1 MSKLDNLIRKFGMKS
16 VTKYICKKKFK
27 ILLMVLLCI
36 GMILTIV
43 RWVSAFNDNIIV
55 INSEINSHI
64 SNLSLSMILYLGI
77 GYSWL
82 INGMKFRYIV
92 ILGVILSAGNL
103 LCETLMG
110 FMNTTDIV
118 DAIYGIIGIS
128 VSFVYLFVL
137 NNYGLLKAKPV

>member
-1 MSKLDNLIRKFGMKS
+1 MLQNIF
-16 VTKYICKKKFK
+16 VKKFK

>member
-1 MSKLDNLIRKFGMKS
+1 
-16 VTKYICKKKFK
+16 
-27 ILLMVLLCI
+27 
-36 GMILTIV
+36 MILTIV
-43 RWVSAFNDNIIV
+43 RWVSALNDNIIV

-128 VSFVYLFVL
+128 VSFVYLFIL
-137 NNYGLLKAKPV
+137 NKYGLLTAKPV

>member
-1 MSKLDNLIRKFGMKS
+1 MKFNKTQKITS
-16 VTKYICKKKFK
+16 DFDKEVKK
-27 ILLMVLLCI
+27 ILGNGGDLMVLLCT

-92 ILGVILSAGNL
+92 ILGAILSVVKQNDRQEFDKYFKIAKENG
-103 LCETLMG
+103 
-110 FMNTTDIV
+110 MNEVVLERKLKELSEIKK
-118 DAIYGIIGIS
+118 
-128 VSFVYLFVL
+128 SFEL
-137 NNYGLLKAKPV
+137 ASE

>member
-1 MSKLDNLIRKFGMKS
+1 MKVNKTQKITS
-16 VTKYICKKKFK
+16 DFDKEVKK
-27 ILLMVLLCI
+27 ILGNGGDLMVLLCT

-92 ILGVILSAGNL
+92 ILGAILSVVKQNDHQEFDKYFKIAKENG
-103 LCETLMG
+103 
-110 FMNTTDIV
+110 MNEV
-118 DAIYGIIGIS
+118 
-128 VSFVYLFVL
+128 VL
-137 NNYGLLKAKPV
+137 ERKLKELSEIKKTFELASE

>member
-1 MSKLDNLIRKFGMKS
+1 MKS